1 MSLYSWNFSIQKLLL
16 VKQVTLKVTQLDEL
30 DLVVML
36 VLTGGSRETAI
47 ASKSN
52 AVLGVAAADRDR
64 VLQTVAYWAA
74 VFKKEYA
81 SSEADMVITAVAI
94 GEAEISALTTKSTK
108 LAERVLISLPD
119 AVQAMSMDMPG
130 LVQTS
135 INFGVLELRDSEL
148 YFANTARSSI
158 TTQKMWILNRVKA
171 IVALAGGTTEISGN
185 YPGWSY
191 NPNSVVKDTILR
203 VYSRLFGKEARVD
216 AVHAGI
222 ECGLFAD
229 SIEDLDCVSIGPE
242 MADVHTPRE
251 HFSIS
256 SVQRTYEL
264 LREVLKESK

>member
-1 MSLYSWNFSIQKLLL
+1 MARLLNGLYDAAQYQL
-16 VKQVTLKVTQLDEL
+16 VALS
-30 DLVVML
+30 
-36 VLTGGSRETAI
+36 GGSRETAI
-47 ASKSN
+47 ASKSD
-52 AVLGVAAADRDR
+52 AVVGVAVADQEKI
-64 VLQTVAYWAA
+64 LQAVADWAV

-81 SSEADMVITAVAI
+81 SAEPDMVVKAVAA
-94 GEAEISALTTKSTK
+94 GEAEVSVLTEASTK
-108 LAERVLISLPD
+108 LTAQVLISLPD

-135 INFGVLELRDSEL
+135 INFGILELRDAEL
-148 YFANTARSSI
+148 YFANTARSSM
-158 TTQKMWILNRVKA
+158 TTQKMWILDQVKA
-171 IVALAGGTTEISGN
+171 IVALAGGTTEITGN

-203 VYSRLFGKEARVD
+203 VYSRLFGKEASVD

-229 SIEDLDCVSIGPE
+229 SIENLDCVSIGPE